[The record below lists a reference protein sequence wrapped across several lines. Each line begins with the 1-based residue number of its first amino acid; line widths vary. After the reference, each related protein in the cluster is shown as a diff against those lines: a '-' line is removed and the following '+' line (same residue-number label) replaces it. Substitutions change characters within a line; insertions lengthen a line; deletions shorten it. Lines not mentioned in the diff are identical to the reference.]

1 MTLNSWLFSLIYVQ
15 FHHRVQ
21 FQTGLTS
28 LLCAASHNH
37 LDAVRVLLERGAKIE
52 AKDSVSTI
60 FLIIMSI
67 LALVAVCI
75 SVFALHM
82 LTLVFYII
90 DVTAIIVASKNEL
103 LINLI
108 STMIFLFSFLHPLFE
123 ISMYILTVSLLYILD
138 PKW

>member
-1 MTLNSWLFSLIYVQ
+1 MTLNSWLLSLIYVQ

-37 LDAVRVLLERGAKIE
+37 LDAVRILLERGAEIE

-75 SVFALHM
+75 SVFALHIS
-82 LTLVFYII
+82 TLVFHII
-90 DVTAIIVASKNEL
+90 DVIAVTVARKNGL
-103 LINLI
+103 WINLI
-108 STMIFLFSFLHPLFE
+108 STMIFLFLFFFSLFE
-123 ISMYILTVSLLYILD
+123 ISMCILTVSLLYILD

>member
-1 MTLNSWLFSLIYVQ
+1 M
-15 FHHRVQ
+15 
-21 FQTGLTS
+21 TS

-138 PKW
+138 PN